1 MNNIIP
7 PDSFPCGLPWD
18 DIIGYSGPLEP
29 YMQLA
34 CAKTTSNCDPEV
46 ACVASPPVCS
56 TCCAKVNSTEGIT
69 DDEKQA
75 GNDFCRSLKTP
86 ANDPAWALE
95 CDAEGMNEDGT
106 EKTVCLPPGD
116 VSWQKE
122 AATVAVKKIMSAV
135 AEVRTKMSDLETWK
149 KTVDGCILENGKCK
163 TEDDNN
169 KTMNMANL
177 AFGLSLLCLVFLII
191 FLFVKKK

>member
-1 MNNIIP
+1 MNIISE
-7 PDSFPCGLPWD
+7 DSFPCGLPWN
-18 DIIGYSGPLEP
+18 DIIGYSGPLQP
-29 YMQLA
+29 IMQIA
-34 CAKTTSNCDPEV
+34 CGKTTSNCEPKV
-46 ACVASPPVCS
+46 SCKASPPVCS

-69 DDEKQA
+69 DDAKQA
-75 GNDFCRSLKTP
+75 GNDFCRSLKKDD
-86 ANDPAWALE
+86 ADWALE

-122 AATVAVKKIMSAV
+122 AATIAIKKIMSAV

-163 TEDDNN
+163 TFATKDDNN
-169 KTMNMANL
+169 KTMNMANI
-177 AFGLSLLCLVFLII
+177 AIGLSLLCLVFLII